1 MYVGIISHSSL
12 CRVVASGYPECG
24 VTISQVIIKTL
35 RKRDVITDYEQL
47 THFIAH
53 YEKCPE
59 TSHDDDLCVQR
70 FFVIMNMSEPPAST
84 QSVDNKAF

>member
-1 MYVGIISHSSL
+1 MYVFPVIDIVGIISHIFL

-35 RKRDVITDYEQL
+35 RKRDVITDYAPLL

-53 YEKCPE
+53 YDEKCPE
-59 TSHDDDLCVQR
+59 TSHDDDVCTALLCDY
-70 FFVIMNMSEPPAST
+70 EYE
-84 QSVDNKAF
+84 